1 MKIIFS
7 LLCLLAACVPCR
19 AKQLVYQG
27 STPAHLDVR
36 KFLNISLTDSI
47 DFIKWQL
54 AIETDKYELNCR
66 YGLAKGGT
74 DGFTNEKQ
82 IRLAG
87 TITKRGYHYMLNA
100 GGRSFF
106 LLQINSNLLHLLD
119 QKQNLLVGNGSYSY
133 TLNIDSPVKSDQ
145 LNISLK
151 QAPLKAEAAFEGRTP
166 CQELSKMMGL
176 NKTAAC
182 DKMKWYIIFVID
194 PITGKPSHYLK
205 GGRAYKRETMSN
217 GKWETFT
224 GKDGRIMFKLDPEK
238 INASTYL
245 VKVDENILLFTDPE
259 GNLMVGNK
267 NFSYTLNRIRGK

>member
-1 MKIIFS
+1 MRIFFS
-7 LLCLLAACVPCR
+7 LLCLLAAYIPGM
-19 AKQLVYQG
+19 AKQSVYQG
-27 STPAHLDVR
+27 STPAHPDVR

-74 DGFTNEKQ
+74 DGFTNERQ

-87 TITKRGYHYMLNA
+87 IITKRGYNFILNA
-100 GGRSFF
+100 EGRSFF

-119 QKQNLLVGNGSYSY
+119 KKQNLLVGNGGYSY
-133 TLNIDSPVKSDQ
+133 TLNTDSPVKTDQ

-151 QAPLKAEAAFEGRTP
+151 QAPLTAEAAFQGRTP
-166 CQELSKMMGL
+166 CQELSKTMGL
-176 NKTAAC
+176 NKSAAC
-182 DKMKWYIIFVID
+182 DKMKWYIIFLVD
-194 PITGKPSHYLK
+194 SITGKPSHYLK
-205 GGRAYKRETMSN
+205 GGRAYKRETMAN

-224 GKDGRIMFKLDPEK
+224 GKDGRIMYKLDPEK
-238 INASTYL
+238 NNSSTYL
-245 VKVDENILLFTDPE
+245 VKVDENILLFTDAE

-267 NFSYTLNRIRGK
+267 DFSYTLNRIRGK

>member
-1 MKIIFS
+1 MRIIFS
-7 LLCLLAACVPCR
+7 LLCLLAVCLTGR
-19 AKQLVYQG
+19 AKQSVYQG
-27 STPAHLDVR
+27 STPAHFDVR

-87 TITKRGYHYMLNA
+87 TIARRGAQFMLDA
-100 GGRSFF
+100 DGRSFF

-119 QKQNLLVGNGSYSY
+119 QKQNLLVGNGGYSY
-133 TLNIDSPVKSDQ
+133 TLNIDKPVKTGQ
-145 LNISLK
+145 LNISRK
-151 QAPLKAEAAFEGRTP
+151 QAPLTGEAAFEGRTP
-166 CQELSKMMGL
+166 CQELAKMMGL
-176 NKTAAC
+176 DKSAAC
-182 DKMKWYIIFVID
+182 DKMKWYIIFVVD
-194 PITGKPSHYLK
+194 SITGKPSYYLK
-205 GGRAYKRETMSN
+205 GGRAYRRETMAN
-217 GKWETFT
+217 GKWETFI
-224 GKDGRIMFKLDPEK
+224 GKDSRIMFKLDPDK
-238 INASTYL
+238 NNASTYL
-245 VKVDENILLFTDPE
+245 VRVDENILMFTDAE